1 MALLSIVLPAYNEEQ
16 NIANTAKVLGDLLDA
31 NGIDYELVFI
41 SDGSKDGT
49 FERIQEC
56 AAQNPR
62 VRGAEFS
69 RNFGKEAGIFA
80 GLELTTGDA
89 VIVMDCDLQ
98 HPPEVIPLMWEKWQQ
113 GAEIVEG
120 IKSDRGRESLGYKL
134 SAGLFYKIM
143 SKLIKMDM
151 NASSDFKLL
160 DRKVVQVLLELPE
173 RNTFFRALTFWAGFK
188 TETVEYEVQER
199 KYGQS
204 KWSFWSLMKYAI
216 TNATSFSTLPL
227 QLVTIMGMISISGHR
242 RIFAAEKLG
251 YRKVPTIIRYMTDDQ
266 AVIAM
271 VDSNLQRER
280 IQPSEK
286 AFAYK
291 MKYDVLKRKSGRRKA
306 GQVDHNS
313 GKKGLE
319 IISEETGDSPKQVQ
333 RYIKMADLIPELLEK
348 VDDGSM
354 GFTPAVQ
361 IAYLKKKEQKDVLDA
376 MELTLCTPSLSQAM
390 RMKKLSAD
398 GKLTPQK
405 VEDILSEIK
414 QKETDRVVF
423 KNDQLHKYFPK
434 NYSTEQMKR
443 EIIELLKLYVMN
455 Y

>member
-69 RNFGKEAGIFA
+69 RNFGKEAGM
-80 GLELTTGDA
+80 ELTTGDA

-173 RNTFFRALTFWAGFK
+173 RNTFFRALTFWAGFQ

-227 QLVTIMGMISISGHR
+227 QLVTIMGMISIFFSVILAIQTLVRYLMGTAVEGFTTVIVPATQFTLAGKVILLILIIGGFLMLSLGIIGHYIA
-242 RIFAAEKLG
+242 RIYEEVKG
-251 YRKVPTIIRYMTDDQ
+251 RP
-266 AVIAM
+266 
-271 VDSNLQRER
+271 
-280 IQPSEK
+280 
-286 AFAYK
+286 
-291 MKYDVLKRKSGRRKA
+291 KY
-306 GQVDHNS
+306 
-313 GKKGLE
+313 
-319 IISEETGDSPKQVQ
+319 IISHVTANVPQTAV
-333 RYIKMADLIPELLEK
+333 
-348 VDDGSM
+348 GSW
-354 GFTPAVQ
+354 
-361 IAYLKKKEQKDVLDA
+361 
-376 MELTLCTPSLSQAM
+376 
-390 RMKKLSAD
+390 
-398 GKLTPQK
+398 
-405 VEDILSEIK
+405 
-414 QKETDRVVF
+414 
-423 KNDQLHKYFPK
+423 
-434 NYSTEQMKR
+434 KR
-443 EIIELLKLYVMN
+443 EHRADQNI
-455 Y
+455 